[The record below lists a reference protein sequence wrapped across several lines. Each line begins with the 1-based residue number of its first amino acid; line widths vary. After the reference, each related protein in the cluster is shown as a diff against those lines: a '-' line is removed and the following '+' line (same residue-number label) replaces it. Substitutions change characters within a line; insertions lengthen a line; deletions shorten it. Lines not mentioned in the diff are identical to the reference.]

1 MNKEPALR
9 CSRFA
14 LALLFA
20 LAGMMPAS
28 AKSAVAACE
37 VSTKPTMPPNAGP
50 YMQDM
55 PMNAPMA
62 TGMKKEGM
70 VLGDVAE
77 MAKQQAE
84 CMKEIMKSEEQTID
98 QRPKVAASLRVP

>member
-20 LAGMMPAS
+20 LAGTMPAS
-28 AKSAVAACE
+28 AQSAVASCE
-37 VSTKPTMPPNAGP
+37 FSTKPTMPPNAGP

-55 PMNAPMA
+55 PMNAPMVSQ
-62 TGMKKEGM
+62 MKKEGM

-84 CMKEIMKSEEQTID
+84 CMDKIMKSEERMMD
-98 QRPKVAASLRVP
+98 QRQK